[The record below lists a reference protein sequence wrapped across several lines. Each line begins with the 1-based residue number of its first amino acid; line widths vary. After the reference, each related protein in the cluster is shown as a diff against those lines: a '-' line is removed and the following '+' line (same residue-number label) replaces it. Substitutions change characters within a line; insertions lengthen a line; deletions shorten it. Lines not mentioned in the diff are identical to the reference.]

1 MSNWPAEG
9 LAGEGPLSPAYLSEF
24 AANAAVVIRA
34 GLVSWLLVGLS
45 AAAFGASLAVERR
58 AGMFHSRPVHQ
69 PALEPD
75 RDRDRAV
82 VPARRDLGDGA
93 GARRRI
99 RRRLRRLRAMLC
111 SIRLG
116 VAPQS

>member
-34 GLVSWLLVGLS
+34 GLVSWLLIGLS

-58 AGMFHSRPVHQ
+58 AGMFHF
-69 PALEPD
+69 
-75 RDRDRAV
+75 
-82 VPARRDLGDGA
+82 PARSS
-93 GARRRI
+93 ARF
-99 RRRLRRLRAMLC
+99 
-111 SIRLG
+111 G
-116 VAPQS
+116 